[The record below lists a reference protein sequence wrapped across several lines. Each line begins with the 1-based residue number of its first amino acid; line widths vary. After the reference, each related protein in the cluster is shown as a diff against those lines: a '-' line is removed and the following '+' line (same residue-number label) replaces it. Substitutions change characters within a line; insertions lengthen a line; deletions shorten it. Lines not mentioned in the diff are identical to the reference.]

1 MYGGFGFA
9 PYRISDPV
17 ASATAN
23 AASASARDAKTE
35 VGILKAEVDRLLMI
49 TEALWTILQEEHGY
63 NDDKLV
69 NRINEIDLR
78 DGHLDG
84 RVAKQGGPAKCPNCQ
99 KSLSKRHHRCL
110 YCGTVVTPGTFDR

>member
-1 MYGGFGFA
+1 MG
-9 PYRISDPV
+9 
-17 ASATAN
+17 TAN

-63 NDDKLV
+63 DDDILV

-84 RVAKQGGPAKCPNCQ
+84 RVAKQGGPAKCQNCQ
-99 KSLSKRHHRCL
+99 KSLSKRHHKCL
-110 YCGTVVTPGTFDR
+110 YCGTDVTPETFDR